1 MGTSIVIGG
10 SGIGDGYPAVVI
22 SELGINHQGN
32 IETAKKMIDVSIDAG
47 TNCAKIQKRT
57 IDVVYTPE
65 ELDRPRESPFGN
77 SNRELKYGLELSQ
90 EECDELFLYC
100 KEKDF
105 TIFGSA
111 WDEASVDFLAQYDP
125 PAFKIASA
133 CITDDNLLKHH
144 LQYHKP
150 LIISTGMTTL
160 RQVDH
165 ALEIVGTDNVVLLH
179 CVANYPADPK
189 CLNLRVIQT
198 LKERYNTPVGYSGH
212 EVGLATTVAAVA
224 MGANLVERHI
234 CLDRSAW
241 GSDMAASIEPQG
253 LRKLVQS
260 IRSVESAMGNGEK
273 TVLPSEKPII
283 SKLRRVDTAKL
294 EG

>member
-1 MGTSIVIGG
+1 MNSLVIGG
-10 SGIGDGYPAVVI
+10 SPVGDGHPVVI
-22 SELGINHQGN
+22 CAEGGINANGDVE
-32 IETAKKMIDVSIDAG
+32 IAKRMIDAAITSKCNSI
-47 TNCAKIQKRT
+47 KWQKRT
-57 IDVVYTPE
+57 IDVVYSSE
-65 ELDRPRESPFGN
+65 ELARPRESIFGDTN
-77 SNRELKYGLELSQ
+77 GDLKHGLEFDKGEYS
-90 EECDELFLYC
+90 ELDKYC
-100 KEKDF
+100 KSKDF
-105 TIFGSA
+105 TWWGSG
-111 WDEASVDFLAQYDP
+111 WDEASVDFLAEFDVP
-125 PAFKIASA
+125 CFKIASA

-198 LKERYNTPVGYSGH
+198 LKERYNTPVGWCGH

-224 MGANLVERHI
+224 MVANVIERHI
-234 CLDRSAW
+234 TLDRASW
-241 GSDMAASIEPQG
+241 GSDQSASVEPQG
-253 LRKLVQS
+253 LKRLVRD
-260 IRSVESAMGNGEK
+260 IRVVESAMGDGVK
-273 TVLPSEKPII
+273 RVLPSEATVKN
-283 SKLRRVDTAKL
+283 KLRRVDTAKL